1 MPTISAFLSQANGA
15 YSTLTRQ
22 LEAVIIEV
30 SAVQVLRL
38 RNKPWEVHE
47 TKHLP
52 PIKVTY
58 NQTGF
63 PNGQA
68 SYFNIKVFVF
78 AEPGHMQFFNHC

>member
-1 MPTISAFLSQANGA
+1 MLTILAFLSQANGV

-47 TKHLP
+47 TKHLQP
-52 PIKVTY
+52 TKVIY
-58 NQTGF
+58 SHTGF

-68 SYFNIKVFVF
+68 ILT
-78 AEPGHMQFFNHC
+78 

>member
-1 MPTISAFLSQANGA
+1 MPTISAFLSQSNRAS
-15 YSTLTRQ
+15 STLTRQ
-22 LEAVIIEV
+22 LGAEV

-58 NQTGF
+58 NHTGF

-68 SYFNIKVFVF
+68 NYFNIKVLVFV
-78 AEPGHMQFFNHC
+78 EPGHVQFFNHC